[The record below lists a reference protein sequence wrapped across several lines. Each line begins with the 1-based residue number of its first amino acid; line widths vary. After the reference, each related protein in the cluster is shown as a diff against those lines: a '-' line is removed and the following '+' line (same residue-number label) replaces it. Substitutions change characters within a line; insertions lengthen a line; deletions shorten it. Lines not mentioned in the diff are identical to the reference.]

1 MNTSSRAKSKLVDQ
15 IEYISVRIC
24 RAAIKSFVAEISPVA
39 RRTACGS
46 CRTIIAL
53 KIVTSEEWEINDG

>member
-24 RAAIKSFVAEISPVA
+24 RAATKSFVAEIHPEA
-39 RRTACGS
+39 
-46 CRTIIAL
+46 
-53 KIVTSEEWEINDG
+53 